1 MEKYEEIF
9 QRISNNKKISSSVV
23 SLLSKYIISLS
34 ELFIINNYEEID
46 RLINKVIEHF
56 EGVTYYDNSDESV
69 LKKLGIGKANKGLSV
84 KNKIYVNNNMSEELK
99 DVTLF
104 HEFTHF
110 LQRYYIK
117 GYEECV
123 GVMRD
128 FKWRLLMEGQT
139 QNAAELIYE
148 HINNVKKEETK
159 FDSSELRMKSGG
171 IIISNLRNYEM
182 YDYILKKVLLAL
194 GISMEDFIYINF
206 TGKLSMPI
214 FEKILDDRIG
224 EEKKEKL
231 FRMLDIIY
239 SSDVIKYS
247 YSLDKLKEPYTVPS
261 LVDKKDINVSC
272 YNQFE
277 TMKKL
282 DDFLLEITEE
292 NEEVHSKLLR
302 MKFIQSNELESIIDE
317 QYYTSHYENGVE
329 TIKRNT
335 LHI

>member
-1 MEKYEEIF
+1 
-9 QRISNNKKISSSVV
+9 
-23 SLLSKYIISLS
+23 
-34 ELFIINNYEEID
+34 
-46 RLINKVIEHF
+46 
-56 EGVTYYDNSDESV
+56 
-69 LKKLGIGKANKGLSV
+69 
-84 KNKIYVNNNMSEELK
+84 
-99 DVTLF
+99 
-104 HEFTHF
+104 
-110 LQRYYIK
+110 
-117 GYEECV
+117 
-123 GVMRD
+123 
-128 FKWRLLMEGQT
+128 MEGQT

-317 QYYTSHYENGVE
+317 QYYIAHYENGVE

>member
-1 MEKYEEIF
+1 MAKYEEIF
-9 QRISNNKKISSSVV
+9 RRLSKNKKITSNVV
-23 SLLSKYIISLS
+23 SLLSKYIASLS
-34 ELFIINNYEEID
+34 DLSIINNDEEID
-46 RLINKVIEHF
+46 KLVNKVIENF
-56 EGVTYYDNSDESV
+56 EGVIYYDNKDESF
-69 LKKLGIGKANKGLSV
+69 LKKLGIGEDNKGLSV
-84 KNKIYVNNNMSEELK
+84 KNIIYVNNNMSEELK
-99 DVTLF
+99 EVTLF

-110 LQRYYIK
+110 LQRYYIN
-117 GYEECV
+117 GYEDCV

-139 QNAAELIYE
+139 QNVAELIYE
-148 HINNVKKEETK
+148 HINNVKKEEK
-159 FDSSELRMKSGG
+159 IFNSSELRMKSGG
-171 IIISNLRNYEM
+171 IIASNLRNYEM
-182 YDYILKKVLLAL
+182 YDYVLKKVLLAI

-247 YSLDKLKEPYTVPS
+247 YSLDKLAEPYIVPS
-261 LVDKKDINVSC
+261 LVDQRQINVSC

-282 DDFLLEITEE
+282 DNLLLKITED
-292 NEEVHSKLLR
+292 NKEVHSKLLD
-302 MKFIQSNELESIIDE
+302 MQFIPGRPLKSNNDE
-317 QYYTSHYENGVE
+317 QYYSTHYENGVE
-329 TIKRNT
+329 TVKKNT